1 MKLSMPRFDQA
12 PVLVVGDVMLD
23 RYWHGGTSRISPE
36 APVPVVKVDQIE
48 DRPGGAAN
56 VALNIAALGAPASL
70 VGVTGDDEAAES
82 LANSL
87 KAAGVLARFQ
97 RIANQPTIVKLR
109 VISRHQQLL
118 RIDFEEAFN
127 TDPLALSA
135 EVYSLLDGIKVLVL
149 SDYGK
154 GALRNHQ
161 ALIQAARKRGIPVLA
176 DPKGKDFTIYRGAS
190 LITPNLSEFEAIVG
204 HCEDEAQLVTK
215 GAQLMQELDLGAL
228 LVTRGEHGMTLLR
241 PDQQALHLPARARE
255 VFDVTGAGD
264 TVISTL
270 AAAIAAGEELPHA
283 VALAN
288 LAAGIVVGK
297 LGTAAI
303 SAPELRRAIQREEGS
318 ERGVLGLEQLLLAVD
333 DARAHKEKIVFTNG
347 CFDILH
353 AGHVTYLEQARA
365 QGDRLIVAVGRRP
378 VTTDLLASDS
388 GVDLDERGFIYVD
401 DYCTTSVPGVYAIG
415 DVVRGLMLAHK
426 ASEEGIM
433 VVERIKGHKAQMNYN
448 LIPSVIYT
456 HPEIAWVG
464 KTEQT
469 LKAEGVEV
477 NVGTFPF
484 AASGRAMAANDTGGF
499 VKIIADAK
507 TDRVLGV
514 HVIGPSAAELVQ
526 QGAIAMEFGSSAEDI
541 GMMVFSHPTLS
552 EALHEAALAV
562 NGGAIHIQ
570 NRKKR

>member
-36 APVPVVKVDQIE
+36 APVPVVKVEQIE

-70 VGVTGDDEAAES
+70 VGVTGDDEAADS

-87 KAAGVLARFQ
+87 KGAGVRALFQ
-97 RIANQPTIVKLR
+97 RIAHQPTIVKLR
-109 VISRHQQLL
+109 VMSRHQQLL
-118 RIDFEEAFN
+118 RIDFEEPFA
-127 TDPLALSA
+127 TDALALG
-135 EVYSLLDGIKVLVL
+135 EQVDELLEGIKVLVL

-154 GALRNHQ
+154 GALKNHQ
-161 ALIQAARKRGIPVLA
+161 VLIQAARARGIPVLA
-176 DPKGKDFTIYRGAS
+176 DPKGKDFSIYRGAS
-190 LITPNLSEFEAIVG
+190 LITPNLSEFETIVG
-204 HCEDEAQLVTK
+204 KCVDEHELVSK
-215 GAQLMQELDLGAL
+215 GATLMHELDLGAL

-241 PDQQALHLPARARE
+241 PDHPALHLPARARE

-333 DARAHKEKIVFTNG
+333 DARAHKETIVFTNG

-365 QGDRLIVAVGRRP
+365 QGDRLIVAVNDDASVSRLKGPGRPINSVDRRMA
-378 VTTDLLASDS
+378 VLA
-388 GVDLDERGFIYVD
+388 GLGAVDW
-401 DYCTTSVPGVYAIG
+401 
-415 DVVRGLMLAHK
+415 
-426 ASEEGIM
+426 
-433 VVERIKGHKAQMNYN
+433 
-448 LIPSVIYT
+448 VISF
-456 HPEIAWVG
+456 
-464 KTEQT
+464 
-469 LKAEGVEV
+469 AEGTPENLLREV
-477 NVGTFPF
+477 KPDVLVKGGDYGIEQVVGADIVT
-484 AASGRAMAANDTGGF
+484 AYGGT
-499 VKIIADAK
+499 VK
-507 TDRVLGV
+507 VLG
-514 HVIGPSAAELVQ
+514 LVENSSTT
-526 QGAIAMEFGSSAEDI
+526 AIVEKI
-541 GMMVFSHPTLS
+541 RKS
-552 EALHEAALAV
+552 E
-562 NGGAIHIQ
+562 
-570 NRKKR
+570 